1 LQSLELDPLLKGCN
15 DFEEI
20 ALVTAFFA
28 AKVKT
33 GIYSRE
39 AQVRRVS
46 SISKALVKTYE
57 LAT

>member
-15 DFEEI
+15 DFLEEI
-20 ALVTAFFA
+20 VLVTALA

-39 AQVRRVS
+39 AQVRVS

>member
-1 LQSLELDPLLKGCN
+1 LELDPLLKGCN